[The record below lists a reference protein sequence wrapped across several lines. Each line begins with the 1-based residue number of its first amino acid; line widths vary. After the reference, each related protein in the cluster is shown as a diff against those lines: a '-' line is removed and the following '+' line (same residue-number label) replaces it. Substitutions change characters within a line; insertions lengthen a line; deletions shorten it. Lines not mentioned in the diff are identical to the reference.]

1 MGALS
6 QQSSRGWWLIVLRW
20 AAALIILGV
29 LLHFLPLAPLRAAI
43 ARVPISIFL
52 AVLLGYLLVHCAG
65 VAKWRMVVN
74 AAGAELDFATSA
86 QCYFGGLFGTLF
98 LPSIVGGD
106 VVRLA
111 VGLRR
116 SPRPAAVLTG
126 NLVDRFL
133 DVVAQAGLV
142 LLGFVLLP
150 ESDLVP
156 ENVEGTLD
164 DVLLAIAVGVL
175 LLLALMFALRRRI
188 LHGRSVRFRRRL
200 ARIRHALRSVS
211 KKPRVL
217 VLGWLLGTCIQMAF
231 LMLTARL
238 AVYCGLR
245 LPLRSW
251 LFAWPLAKL
260 AAVLPVTQGGI
271 GVREAAL
278 VALLAPF
285 GAPGHL
291 VLAAGL
297 VWEGV
302 VIAGGLMA
310 GGVTLILRRCVDREP
325 QSPVLQRGREQVHD
339 TSNGK
344 NM

>member
-1 MGALS
+1 MAYEITLPVIDAQGRR
-6 QQSSRGWWLIVLRW
+6 SSRGWLLIILRW
-20 AAALIILGV
+20 AAALIVLGL
-29 LLHFLPLAPLRAAI
+29 LLHFLPVQPLRAAI
-43 ARVPISIFL
+43 ARIPASRFL
-52 AVLLGYLLVHCAG
+52 AVLLGYLVAHSLG

-74 AAGAELDFATSA
+74 AAGAQLDFATSA

-111 VGLRR
+111 VGIRR

-142 LLGFVLLP
+142 LLGVLL
-150 ESDLVP
+150 VP
-156 ENVEGTLD
+156 DEWEDRLEIGF
-164 DVLLAIAVGVL
+164 LAFAAAVIL
-175 LLLALMFALRRRI
+175 LLIVVYRLRKRIFA
-188 LHGRSVRFRRRL
+188 GRSMRFRRRL
-200 ARIRHALRSVS
+200 ARLRHALRAVS
-211 KKPRVL
+211 KRPKVL
-217 VLGWLLGTCIQMAF
+217 VLGWLLGTCIQAAF
-231 LMLTARL
+231 LMLTAQL
-238 AVYCGLR
+238 AVYCGLT
-245 LPLRSW
+245 LPLRAW

-260 AAVLPVTQGGI
+260 AAVLPLTQGGI

-285 GAPGHL
+285 GAAAPL

-302 VIAGGLMA
+302 IIAGGLIA
-310 GGVTLILRRCVDREP
+310 GAVAFLLRRSE
-325 QSPVLQRGREQVHD
+325 
-339 TSNGK
+339 
-344 NM
+344 

>member
-1 MGALS
+1 MISAHS
-6 QQSSRGWWLIVLRW
+6 QRSTRGWVLIILRW
-20 AAALIILGV
+20 AAALAVLGTLV
-29 LLHFLPLAPLRAAI
+29 HFLPLAPLRAAM
-43 ARVPISIFL
+43 ARVPVSSYFS
-52 AVLLGYLLVHCAG
+52 VLLAYLLAHCVG

-126 NLVDRFL
+126 NVVDRFL
-133 DVVAQAGLV
+133 DVTAQAGLV
-142 LLGFVLLP
+142 LMGLLLVP
-150 ESDLVP
+150 ELDLVP
-156 ENVEGTLD
+156 D
-164 DVLLAIAVGVL
+164 DVERRMRNALPLVALGLIVL
-175 LLLALMFALRRRI
+175 LGLLFVLRKRI
-188 LHGRSVRFRRRL
+188 LGGRSVRFRRRL
-200 ARIRHALRSVS
+200 ARLRHALRAVS
-211 KKPRVL
+211 KRPHVL
-217 VLGWLLGTCIQMAF
+217 ALGWLLGTCMQLAF

-238 AVYCGLR
+238 AVYCGLT
-245 LPLRSW
+245 LQLRAW

-260 AAVLPVTQGGI
+260 AAVLPLTQGGI

-278 VALLAPF
+278 VALLSPF

-297 VWEGV
+297 AWEGV
-302 VIAGGLMA
+302 VIAGGLIA
-310 GGVTLILRRCVDREP
+310 GAVALALRRRAA
-325 QSPVLQRGREQVHD
+325 RAGIA
-339 TSNGK
+339 
-344 NM
+344 